1 MPVHWLIAAASWTLD
16 AGSRISLP
24 RREPVS
30 AIVPARTSIF
40 DLAAAE
46 SWCTHASASPA
57 HLQSVYRHL
66 FRRGGALTA
75 EALHSEAGLPRQLAS
90 GMCSAFVPCS
100 SRVVERVESAG
111 GRKLVVELA
120 SGLRVETVLIMHEHL
135 STGRQRCT
143 VCVSSQVGCGRQC
156 SFCATGT
163 MGALAQLSAAEI
175 LEQVWHARQSVR
187 EDGGAEVRNV
197 VFMGMGEPLDNLDAV
212 LSSLRGLTHQSL
224 FDLGARRITVSTVGG
239 SAGRIRRL
247 ADEAPRVRLALSLHA
262 ATQQLREELIP
273 SARAVPLDALGEA
286 LDYHARETGAGACLE
301 YLLIA
306 GLNDQPDHADA
317 LAAFCRERK
326 GPAGFCNL
334 VRRPAFHTTPHHATR
349 LLDRNPSASPPRP
362 GPHTAPTCA
371 LTVPPS
377 LRPRS
382 RTTRR
387 APARY
392 MGTRRRR
399 MRAWPPS
406 TPGCE
411 RCTACTR
418 WCDGAQRQGAMP
430 RGHAASWSS
439 RGDGPRE
446 EIHPESRVER
456 YSAGRALPT

>member
-1 MPVHWLIAAASWTLD
+1 MPVQWLIAAASWTLD

-212 LSSLRGLTHQSL
+212 LSSLRGMTHQSL

-239 SAGRIRRL
+239 SAGRIMRL

-334 VRRPAFHTTPHHATR
+334 IPYNPTSAGALHGYETPSDESVAAFHARLREVHGVHALVR
-349 LLDRNPSASPPRP
+349 
-362 GPHTAPTCA
+362 
-371 LTVPPS
+371 
-377 LRPRS
+377 
-382 RTTRR
+382 
-387 APARY
+387 
-392 MGTRRRR
+392 
-399 MRAWPPS
+399 
-406 TPGCE
+406 
-411 RCTACTR
+411 
-418 WCDGAQRQGAMP
+418 
-430 RGHAASWSS
+430 WSS
-439 RGDGPRE
+439 AAGRDAAGACGQLVVEGGRSKGE
-446 EIHPESRVER
+446 EIHPGSRVER